1 MSSNQFKLLSEKQS
15 KNLAQIIQNFFIK
28 AAQTIVEARD
38 CSFTAGRSAEESPPT
53 PPTPPDAS
61 DGSMPS
67 AANRW
72 FNIDLAGSKKK
83 QYPESLMAELS
94 LWRTRDVLLLPPL
107 VVETV
112 LDLRGLE
119 ANQTLVFEK
128 ENMLKTAKKSE
139 IVLERWLV
147 EFDMSVFD
155 NQSVEVPGIYK
166 RLVVLFRALYTVLRL
181 LPAYQLRNSL
191 LESGQSALSVCVRAK
206 ILDGSKK
213 IGSKGRIGLSR
224 DLGRGSP
231 GAGRSHLSTYLM
243 QPVLTPIGALKV
255 SASYRT
261 SCDFAVR
268 DNEELISGQLLGE
281 APRSRSPS
289 SPGSVPRSRRQ
300 LSATGTG
307 QSPRRRSSVRSV
319 PLFKVGSVASSS
331 SQHQQQALAHA
342 RPSVS
347 PRRHGPR
354 GNGSFDSGLV
364 ANLSSNSLASFASMR
379 ERGDFTSTKKEIS
392 NIPPEKLLPTQN
404 TPTQNP
410 PTQNPPP
417 QNSQKQNSFSRSFSS
432 SSNNYTADASIG
444 AVASPPS
451 KFASSFGSRFRT
463 SIGSRQGSA
472 DNLASANP
480 ALQNFRMHARS
491 IGSVGSEQDPSNSLY
506 MDEDLESFVK
516 MLDSKPSLRLGAT
529 DEKSASRI
537 YGESLREFKQLQKS
551 NELFSEREAEE
562 VGANAG
568 QKDPF
573 ARKGTPVPITP
584 HLKGTA
590 LPANR
595 RASSSSSY
603 SYSPSFQ
610 FMKLASSSGPSNP
623 TVTPAVGYAGRFS
636 SSPQTDPPFA
646 AVGQMLRRSSA
657 ASSYSAQHRG
667 SADDPVS
674 RNTSFSR
681 LPHELD
687 PEALKL
693 RSYKEQVFVSD
704 DEDFDDQKDG
714 RRPSASKN
722 MQAILYNRRRTSS
735 DNYGLVRGSGMRDQH
750 QNLNQNQNQNQN
762 QNKNQHQNQNLNLN
776 LNQNQNQNLINQNQ
790 NQNLIS
796 QNQNQNLINQ
806 NQKSHNHNLNQV
818 HNQGQDDD
826 EDELMFAMSD
836 MTLAR
841 NNLDF

>member
-1 MSSNQFKLLSEKQS
+1 
-15 KNLAQIIQNFFIK
+15 
-28 AAQTIVEARD
+28 
-38 CSFTAGRSAEESPPT
+38 
-53 PPTPPDAS
+53 
-61 DGSMPS
+61 
-67 AANRW
+67 
-72 FNIDLAGSKKK
+72 
-83 QYPESLMAELS
+83 MAELS

-119 ANQTLVFEK
+119 ANQTLVFEE

-147 EFDMSVFD
+147 EFDMSIFD

-166 RLVVLFRALYTVLRL
+166 RLVVLFRVLYTVLRL

-231 GAGRSHLSTYLM
+231 GTGRSHLSTYLM

-300 LSATGTG
+300 LSTTGTG

-392 NIPPEKLLPTQN
+392 NIPPGKPLPMQN
-404 TPTQNP
+404 TSTQNP
-410 PTQNPPP
+410 PTQNPSTQNLSTQNPP
-417 QNSQKQNSFSRSFSS
+417 TQNSQKQNSFSRSFSS

-444 AVASPPS
+444 AVASPPA

-529 DEKSASRI
+529 NEKSASRI

-562 VGANAG
+562 VGTNAG

-573 ARKGTPVPITP
+573 ARKGTPVPISP
-584 HLKGTA
+584 HPRGTA

-657 ASSYSAQHRG
+657 ASSYSAQHQG
-667 SADDPVS
+667 SAGDPVS

-704 DEDFDDQKDG
+704 DEDSDDQKDG

-722 MQAILYNRRRTSS
+722 MQAILYNRRHTSS

-750 QNLNQNQNQNQN
+750 QNLNQNQNQHQNLNINQNQNQNQN
-762 QNKNQHQNQNLNLN
+762 QNKNQNQNQNQDQNQNLNQNLN
-776 LNQNQNQNLINQNQ
+776 LNQNQ

-796 QNQNQNLINQ
+796 QNQNQNLINE
-806 NQKSHNHNLNQV
+806 NQKSHNHNHNQV

>member
-15 KNLAQIIQNFFIK
+15 KNLAQIIQNFFTK

-38 CSFTAGRSAEESPPT
+38 CSFTVGRPVEESQLT

-147 EFDMSVFD
+147 EFDMSIFD

-166 RLVVLFRALYTVLRL
+166 RLVVLFRVLYTVLRL

-231 GAGRSHLSTYLM
+231 GTGRSHLSTYLM

-268 DNEELISGQLLGE
+268 DNEELISDQLLGE

-300 LSATGTG
+300 LSTTGTG
-307 QSPRRRSSVRSV
+307 QLPRRRSSVRSV

-331 SQHQQQALAHA
+331 SQHQQQALVHA

-364 ANLSSNSLASFASMR
+364 ANLSSNSLASFVSMR
-379 ERGDFTSTKKEIS
+379 ERGDFTSTKKEIL
-392 NIPPEKLLPTQN
+392 NIPPEKSLPTQN
-404 TPTQNP
+404 VPTQNA

-417 QNSQKQNSFSRSFSS
+417 QNSQKQNSFSRSFSP

-444 AVASPPS
+444 VVASLPA

-491 IGSVGSEQDPSNSLY
+491 IDSVGSEQDPSNSLY
-506 MDEDLESFVK
+506 MDEDLEGFVK

-562 VGANAG
+562 VGANPG

-573 ARKGTPVPITP
+573 IRKGTPVPVTP
-584 HLKGTA
+584 HLKGTPVPISPHPRGTA

-657 ASSYSAQHRG
+657 ASSYSAQHQG
-667 SADDPVS
+667 SAGDPIS

-704 DEDFDDQKDG
+704 DEDSDDLKDG

-722 MQAILYNRRRTSS
+722 MQAILYNRRR
-735 DNYGLVRGSGMRDQH
+735 
-750 QNLNQNQNQNQN
+750 
-762 QNKNQHQNQNLNLN
+762 
-776 LNQNQNQNLINQNQ
+776 
-790 NQNLIS
+790 
-796 QNQNQNLINQ
+796 
-806 NQKSHNHNLNQV
+806 
-818 HNQGQDDD
+818 QDDD